1 MRDIAGVY
9 EQMEDWAN
17 AYSFYNYAFSLSN
30 NDISLENKASEMN
43 ERYRKAQVEEIRK
56 RAAAEPDNKELQEQ
70 LAQFSKDAAEQ
81 QVALYRQ
88 RVENNP
94 TDPQTRFELGQA
106 LFDCGSYTEAI
117 PELQRARNN
126 PHIRIRAMLL
136 LGKSN
141 DAKNMH
147 DMALRQLEEANKEL
161 IEMNDTKKEI
171 LYMIGL
177 LDEKLGRK
185 EESLAAFQQIYDAEY
200 GYRDVAARVESSYSK

>member
-1 MRDIAGVY
+1 MAVC
-9 EQMEDWAN
+9 
-17 AYSFYNYAFSLSN
+17 
-30 NDISLENKASEMN
+30 
-43 ERYRKAQVEEIRK
+43 
-56 RAAAEPDNKELQEQ
+56 
-70 LAQFSKDAAEQ
+70 
-81 QVALYRQ
+81 RQ

-106 LFDCGSYTEAI
+106 LFDCGNYTEAI

-136 LGKSN
+136 LGKCY

-177 LDEKLGRK
+177 LYEKLGKK

-200 GYRDVAARVESSYSK
+200 GYRDVAKRVESSYSN

>member
-1 MRDIAGVY
+1 MSAAAKAGG
-9 EQMEDWAN
+9 
-17 AYSFYNYAFSLSN
+17 
-30 NDISLENKASEMN
+30 
-43 ERYRKAQVEEIRK
+43 EIRR

-70 LAQFSKDAAEQ
+70 LAQFSKEAAEQ
-81 QVALYRQ
+81 QVALCRQ

-106 LFDCGSYTEAI
+106 LFDCGNYTEAI

-136 LGKSN
+136 LGKCY

-177 LDEKLGRK
+177 LYEKQGKKGNPL
-185 EESLAAFQQIYDAEY
+185 LH
-200 GYRDVAARVESSYSK
+200 SSRFTTPSTATAT